1 MKQEIK
7 VNEKK
12 AISYVIYSLYSSSKL
27 KKKEKKVWPANNAIG
42 GVRHVAGGLVLAVV
56 PVE

>member
-1 MKQEIK
+1 MKKKGYFLCYLQSIQLEQI
-7 VNEKK
+7 EKK
-12 AISYVIYSLYSSSKL
+12 RRGKS
-27 KKKEKKVWPANNAIG
+27 VWPANNAIG

>member
-1 MKQEIK
+1 MK
-7 VNEKK
+7 KK

-27 KKKEKKVWPANNAIG
+27 KKKGGKRVWPANNAIG